1 MSRVLIVEDETVIR
15 TELRR
20 LLSREGYDVAEAGS
34 VTEAEREHQLDGFD
48 LVLAD
53 LRLPGAPGTELI
65 TKCNGVPVL
74 VMTSYAT
81 VRSAVEA
88 MKLGAVDYLSKPFDH
103 EELLMVIARALANGR
118 LRRQNQQLRR
128 DVERSYSPIGM
139 VGDCPAMQEVVS
151 RLNKVAAT
159 DTTVLVLGE
168 SGTGKELVARAV
180 HERSK
185 RRDAALVTVNCAAIP
200 ENLLESELFG
210 HEKGAFTGA
219 LSSHVGLVEEAH
231 GGTLFLDE
239 IGELPASAQARLLRL
254 LQESE
259 LRRVGATRTIKVNV
273 RVIAATHRDLETMIR
288 NGQFR
293 SDLYFRLRVFEIRL
307 PPLRERKGDLP
318 ILAVKLLEKV
328 RARLNRPQ
336 MILSPEALTA
346 LSVYPW
352 PGNVRELEN
361 ALERAVIL
369 CEGTVLTPDLLALEP
384 TPPSPSPL
392 SFTPS
397 APPAA
402 ANNGHGEGATLED
415 YFVRFVREHEDLM
428 DETQLAEA
436 LGISRKSL
444 WERRQRLNLLRKR

>member
-1 MSRVLIVEDETVIR
+1 
-15 TELRR
+15 
-20 LLSREGYDVAEAGS
+20 
-34 VTEAEREHQLDGFD
+34 
-48 LVLAD
+48 
-53 LRLPGAPGTELI
+53 
-65 TKCNGVPVL
+65 
-74 VMTSYAT
+74 
-81 VRSAVEA
+81 VEA
-88 MKLGAVDYLSKPFDH
+88 MKLGAIDYLSKPFDH
-103 EELLMVIARALANGR
+103 EELLMVIARALSNGR

-139 VGDCPAMQEVVS
+139 VGECAAMQEVVS

-168 SGTGKELVARAV
+168 SGTGKELVARAI

-185 RRDAALVTVNCAAIP
+185 RREAALVTVNCAAIP

-219 LSSHVGLVEEAH
+219 LTSHVGLVEEAH

-259 LRRVGATRTIKVNV
+259 LRRVGATRTLKVNV
-273 RVIAATHRDLETMIR
+273 RVIAATHRDLDGMIR
-288 NGQFR
+288 SGQFR
-293 SDLYFRLRVFEIRL
+293 SDLFFRLRVFEIRL
-307 PPLRERKGDLP
+307 PPLRERKSDLP
-318 ILAVKLLEKV
+318 LLAVKLLEKV

-336 MILSPEALTA
+336 MTLSQEALAA
-346 LSVYPW
+346 LAAYPW

-369 CEGTVLTPDLLALEP
+369 CEGTVLTPELLALEP
-384 TPPSPSPL
+384 TPSSPPLFPFPSNGSGPTAVP
-392 SFTPS
+392 
-397 APPAA
+397 APA
-402 ANNGHGEGATLED
+402 GTTGGEGATLED
-415 YFVRFVREHEDLM
+415 YFVRFVREHQDAM

-444 WERRQRLNLLRKR
+444 WERRQRLNLQRKR

>member
-1 MSRVLIVEDETVIR
+1 MSRILIVEDESVIR

-20 LLSREGYDVAEAGS
+20 LLVREGHDVAEAGS
-34 VTEAEREHQLDGFD
+34 VDQAEREQQLDGFD
-48 LVLAD
+48 LVIAD

-65 TKCNGVPVL
+65 SRCGGAPVL

-103 EELLMVIARALANGR
+103 EELLMVIARTLETGR
-118 LRRQNQQLRR
+118 MRRQNRQLRR
-128 DVERSYSPIGM
+128 DIERSYSP
-139 VGDCPAMQEVVS
+139 VGIVGACAAMQEVAS
-151 RLNKVAAT
+151 RIQKVAIT
-159 DTTVLVLGE
+159 DATVLILGE

-180 HERSK
+180 HDASR
-185 RRDAALVTVNCAAIP
+185 RRDAPLVTVNCAAIP

-219 LSSHVGLVEEAH
+219 LATRVGMVEEAH

-259 LRRVGATRTIKVNV
+259 LRRVGGTRTIKVNV
-273 RVIAATHRDLETMIR
+273 RVIAATHRDLDTMIR
-288 NGQFR
+288 SGQFR

-307 PPLRERKGDLP
+307 PPLRERKSDLP
-318 ILAVKLLEKV
+318 LLAEKLLEKV
-328 RARLNRPQ
+328 RTRLHRAPLT
-336 MILSPEALTA
+336 LSPETLAALTTHH
-346 LSVYPW
+346 W

-369 CEGTVLTPDLLALEP
+369 CEGTTLTPDLLALEP
-384 TPPSPSPL
+384 SSSAAGGQAADEPP
-392 SFTPS
+392 T
-397 APPAA
+397 
-402 ANNGHGEGATLED
+402 ATSLED
-415 YFVRFVREHEDLM
+415 YFVRFVREHEDTL

-444 WERRQRLNLLRKR
+444 WARRQRLNLARKR